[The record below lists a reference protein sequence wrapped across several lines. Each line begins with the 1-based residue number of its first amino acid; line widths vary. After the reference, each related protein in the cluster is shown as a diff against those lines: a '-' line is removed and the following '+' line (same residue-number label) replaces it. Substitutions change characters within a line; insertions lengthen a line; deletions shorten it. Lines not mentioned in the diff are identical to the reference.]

1 MKKTI
6 MTLSLLAF
14 AGCFTIFESD
24 YPAVEMSSAGNAD
37 IKVQLSGLRMPA
49 ATYWKGTLDW
59 IHQSVEFSTN
69 DDVTMKGYKANL
81 WLRVF
86 NATGTAWFDGVR
98 LEEIR

>member
-1 MKKTI
+1 MI
-6 MTLSLLAF
+6 ARISRVA
-14 AGCFTIFESD
+14 
-24 YPAVEMSSAGNAD
+24 
-37 IKVQLSGLRMPA
+37 SGFRALRMPA

-59 IHQSVEFSTN
+59 IHQSVEFTTN

-98 LEEIR
+98 LEEMPR